1 MRGVRRDM
9 MELLKKSE
17 KAEGFSEDDRKRGE
31 EEIQKLT
38 DKFVKDIDTITQA
51 KEHEVMSE

>member
-1 MRGVRRDM
+1 

-38 DKFVKDIDTITQA
+38 DRYVKDIDTVTQA
-51 KEHEVMSE
+51 KENEVMSE